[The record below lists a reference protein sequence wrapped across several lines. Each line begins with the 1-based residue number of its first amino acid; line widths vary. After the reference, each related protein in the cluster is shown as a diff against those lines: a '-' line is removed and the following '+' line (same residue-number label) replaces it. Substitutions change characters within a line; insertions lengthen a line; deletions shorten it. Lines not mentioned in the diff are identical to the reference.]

1 MKLEVNQ
8 ISTKRSKDGITTMLG
23 HVTKT
28 NVSICGIGK
37 VGRVFSSGA
46 AAAGPVNYPMS
57 FGFLL
62 ILLGKN
68 VGTKSCRGRSRVTRA
83 PLLSPLHHP
92 VCR

>member
-37 VGRVFSSGA
+37 VSSGA

-57 FGFLL
+57 LVFFLFFSV
-62 ILLGKN
+62 KTSARN
-68 VGTKSCRGRSRVTRA
+68 RA
-83 PLLSPLHHP
+83 GEDHA
-92 VCR
+92 

>member
-8 ISTKRSKDGITTMLG
+8 IPTKPSKDGITTMLG

-37 VGRVFSSGA
+37 VGRVFASGA

-57 FGFLL
+57 LVFFLFFSV
-62 ILLGKN
+62 KTSARN
-68 VGTKSCRGRSRVTRA
+68 RA
-83 PLLSPLHHP
+83 GEDHA
-92 VCR
+92 

>member
-28 NVSICGIGK
+28 NVSICGIGI
-37 VGRVFSSGA
+37 VFSSGA

-57 FGFLL
+57 LVFFLFFSV
-62 ILLGKN
+62 KTSARN
-68 VGTKSCRGRSRVTRA
+68 RA
-83 PLLSPLHHP
+83 GEDHA
-92 VCR
+92 

>member
-28 NVSICGIGK
+28 NVSIICGIGK

-57 FGFLL
+57 LVFFLFFSV
-62 ILLGKN
+62 KTSARN
-68 VGTKSCRGRSRVTRA
+68 RA
-83 PLLSPLHHP
+83 GEDHA
-92 VCR
+92 